1 MTLKPL
7 KHPGPSWLLRVV
19 LVVFV
24 LQLGWL
30 AWQLR
35 EDIRDLAGRTWRH
48 SWGTA
53 VREEDPFYRWVIEL
67 NRAIPPGVTYVFLDN
82 YEAGKEVEARYH
94 LFPRDH
100 LLLLPESPP
109 SLLFYTLKQNQ
120 ASYILVR
127 DAKLATGTGLQ
138 AALDLGAARPLP
150 LPGPGLIFQVDPQ
163 RIKGGFYD

>member
-1 MTLKPL
+1 MTSQPPKYPE
-7 KHPGPSWLLRVV
+7 PFWLPRLV
-19 LVVFV
+19 LVVFL

-30 AWQLR
+30 AWYLKD
-35 EDIRDLAGRTWRH
+35 DIRDLARRTWRH

-53 VREEDPFYRWVIEL
+53 VREEDPFYRWVTEL
-67 NRAIPPGVTYVFLDN
+67 NRAIPPQATYVFLDN

-94 LFPRDH
+94 LFPRRH

-120 ASYILVR
+120 VSYIFVR
-127 DAKLATGTGLQ
+127 DPRTRQGTGLK
-138 AALDLGAARPLP
+138 AALALGAAKPLN
-150 LPGPGLIFQVDPQ
+150 LPGPGLVYQVDPQ